1 MPTYK
6 YLYNNIN
13 MRVFNNSF
21 TKKYGWLIFVSFGLS
36 VSVLFYILGSIT
48 ASQKLVVI
56 LCVIGILPEL
66 KAIAKDL
73 WNKRFGVDII
83 AVVAVLSS
91 LALQE
96 YATAGVILLMFTG
109 GTALEEYAKSRAQKE
124 LNSLLSRVP
133 KIAHVKRGKEF
144 VNVSVEKIN
153 PNDTLLIKPGE
164 VAPVDGTIISGDSSF
179 DESAITGES
188 LPIDKQKNDLV
199 LSGTINQ
206 DSPVQIRA
214 VRSSGDSQYGQII
227 ELVRS
232 AASSKSPIVRLADAY
247 SVPFTII
254 AFCLAAIAW
263 FISGDPVRALAVLV
277 VATPCPLIIATPVA
291 IVSGMSRAAHLGII
305 IKDGASLEKLAMLKV
320 LAFDKTGT
328 LTQNKPTIATI
339 NPDGISDAK
348 LLKLAASVEQ
358 DSNHILAGVVVAEAR
373 RRHIILVKPDEAH
386 EVVGGGISA
395 KFGSKDIHV
404 GKLSFLAE
412 FGVRVPKQESKSVKT
427 TMFIAEDKKF
437 LGSIVFADPIR
448 TNALNTLKR
457 LKSLG
462 INKTLMLTG
471 DKEGVA
477 KTIAQEVGISDVH
490 ASLLPVDKLHVI
502 EEYTARKK
510 VIGMVGDGVNDAP
523 TLAAADVGIA
533 LGAKGSTAAS
543 ESADVVIMLDDL
555 SKVADAISVAKR
567 SVLIAKQSILVG
579 IGLSIVLMIFAT
591 LGKIPPLYGAILQEV
606 VDVAV
611 ILNALRAHLKR
622 IA

>member
-1 MPTYK
+1 
-6 YLYNNIN
+6 
-13 MRVFNNSF
+13 MRLLKNSF
-21 TKKYGWLIFVSFGLS
+21 LKKYGWLVFVGIGLT
-36 VSVLFYILGSIT
+36 VSILFYILGSI
-48 ASQKLVVI
+48 AVSQKLVVI

-91 LALQE
+91 LALRE

-124 LNSLLSRVP
+124 LKSLLSRVP

-144 VNVSVEKIN
+144 VNVAVTKIN

-164 VAPVDGTIISGDSSF
+164 VVPVDGTILSGNSSF

-188 LPIDKQKNDLV
+188 LPIDKQKNDSV

-214 VRSSGDSQYGQII
+214 IRSSGDSQYEQII

-254 AFCLAAIAW
+254 SFGLAAIAW

-328 LTQNKPTIATI
+328 LTQNKPTISTI
-339 NPDGISDAK
+339 NPNGVSEAR

-358 DSNHILAGVVVAEAR
+358 DSNHILASVVVAEAR
-373 RRHIILVKPDEAH
+373 RRHIILAKPNEAH
-386 EVVGGGISA
+386 ELVGGGISA
-395 KFGSKDIHV
+395 KFGSRDIHV

-412 FGVRVPKQESKSVKT
+412 FGVKIPKQDSKSVKT
-427 TMFIAEDKKF
+427 TMFIAEGKKF

-448 TNALNTLKR
+448 TNALNTLKS
-457 LKSLG
+457 LKNLG

-471 DKEGVA
+471 DKEEVA
-477 KTIAQEVGISDVH
+477 KTIAQEVGIGDVH

-502 EEYTARKK
+502 EEYTSHKN

-543 ESADVVIMLDDL
+543 ESADVVIMLDDI

-579 IGLSIVLMIFAT
+579 IGLSIVLMIFAA
-591 LGKIPPLYGAILQEV
+591 LGKIPPLYGAVLQEV

-611 ILNALRAHLKR
+611 ILNALRAHSKGVFNKKESY
-622 IA
+622 

>member
-1 MPTYK
+1 
-6 YLYNNIN
+6 